1 MHKTCLYILSHNAYK
16 SKTGVRVSQ
25 ADLSKMPCLPDSV
38 MVFIRSM
45 KWNSGTKYQ
54 KWNAALIPD
63 HYPND
68 MLSSIH
74 HAYTDII
81 LIIFNVKY
89 FAVSPLSSYIPIGLK
104 LTIIERIVVCRFSP
118 DSLRKIDFILSED
131 WHVIHQNLCWL
142 VKLLVTRQITVKLTW
157 SFKPK
162 QQL

>member
-38 MVFIRSM
+38 MIFIRSM

-54 KWNAALIPD
+54 KWNAALI

-89 FAVSPLSSYIPIGLK
+89 FAVSRP
-104 LTIIERIVVCRFSP
+104 
-118 DSLRKIDFILSED
+118 FILHSD
-131 WHVIHQNLCWL
+131 RFKTDHTRKDSGMSIFSWFFAKDRLCTL
-142 VKLLVTRQITVKLTW
+142 RRLTYYPP
-157 SFKPK
+157 KPMLTG
-162 QQL
+162 QTSCNQADQGEIGMIF